1 MFQLRLALGLN
12 RSQAVMGAVGASFSL
27 AKGVM
32 ATDIAK

>member
-1 MFQLRLALGLN
+1 MSQLRQALGLN